1 MQQRTLGTQGL
12 EAGAIGLGVMGMS
25 VGYGPGGDAA
35 RNVATIR
42 RALDL
47 GVTMLDTAEVYGGG
61 TGANERLVGEAV
73 KGRRDGVVIATKFG
87 FDMDDPAHEGLD
99 SRPENIRRA
108 TEASLR
114 HLGTDHIDVLYQ
126 HRVDPAVPIEEVAG
140 AVKELVT
147 KGKVRFFGLSE
158 AGPDTIRR
166 AHTVQPVSV
175 VETEYSIFERG
186 VEAEVL
192 PLLRDLGIGLV
203 PYSPLGRG
211 FLAGGLTPGPEHP
224 ETDYRRIDP
233 RWQGDDFERNRQAVH
248 ELGRLSEDKGITIA
262 QLALAWLLA
271 QGEDIVPIPGTRSA
285 ARVAENVAAADVALA
300 TAEIERIDAILPHGA
315 YGARYPAPMMPVWE

>member
-1 MQQRTLGTQGL
+1 
-12 EAGAIGLGVMGMS
+12 
-25 VGYGPGGDAA
+25 
-35 RNVATIR
+35 
-42 RALDL
+42 
-47 GVTMLDTAEVYGGG
+47 MLDTAEVYGGG
-61 TGANERLVGEAV
+61 AGANERLVGEAV

-87 FDMDDPAHEGLD
+87 FDIDDPTRKGLD

-108 TEASLR
+108 TEAGLR
-114 HLGTDHIDVLYQ
+114 HLGTGHIDVLYQ

-140 AVKELVT
+140 AVKELVAE
-147 KGKVRFFGLSE
+147 GKVRFFGLSE

-175 VETEYSIFERG
+175 VETEYS
-186 VEAEVL
+186 
-192 PLLRDLGIGLV
+192 
-203 PYSPLGRG
+203 PLGRG
-211 FLAGGLTPGPEHP
+211 FLAGGLKPGPEHP

-248 ELGRLSEDKGITIA
+248 ELGRLAEDKGITIA

-300 TAEIERIDAILPHGA
+300 
-315 YGARYPAPMMPVWE
+315 